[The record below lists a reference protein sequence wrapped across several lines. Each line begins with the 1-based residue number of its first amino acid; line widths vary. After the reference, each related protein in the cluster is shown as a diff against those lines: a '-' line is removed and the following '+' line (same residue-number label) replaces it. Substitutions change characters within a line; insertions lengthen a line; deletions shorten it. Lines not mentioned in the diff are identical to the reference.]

1 MEEIC
6 TEPNIKIYV
15 EGKELIMSIKIINPG
30 YSSNLSSIN
39 SSKSSNTLN
48 KTASFSDELNSA
60 ITKTTGTYFDQI
72 FEKAS
77 ATYGIPLNLLKAVAK
92 TESNFNPSA
101 VSSCGAQGVMQLMPD
116 TAKSL
121 GVTNPYDA
129 EQNIMGGAKYLGQML
144 NRFNGDTKL
153 AVAAY
158 NAGAGNV
165 LKYNG
170 VPPFNETQNY
180 VNKVMGYCG
189 DNISTPSSAGSLN
202 SSSVTAEQPEQTKA
216 SSSISDNSEMKDYA
230 LMMELYK
237 YKMQMNVL
245 SIADSDE

>member
-1 MEEIC
+1 M
-6 TEPNIKIYV
+6 TEPNLKIYA
-15 EGKELIMSIKIINPG
+15 EGKELIMSIKITNSG
-30 YSSNLSSIN
+30 YYSNLSSIN

-48 KTASFSDELNSA
+48 KTATFSDELNSA
-60 ITKTTGTYFDQI
+60 ITKTNGTNFDQI
-72 FEKAS
+72 FQKAS

-92 TESNFNPSA
+92 AESNFNPSA
-101 VSSCGAQGVMQLMPD
+101 VSSCGAQGVMQLMPA

-170 VPPFNETQNY
+170 IPPFKETQNY

-189 DNISTPSSAGSLN
+189 ENISIPSSAGSLN

-216 SSSISDNSEMKDYA
+216 SSSISDNSEIKDYA

>member
-1 MEEIC
+1 
-6 TEPNIKIYV
+6 
-15 EGKELIMSIKIINPG
+15 MSIKITNSG
-30 YSSNLSSIN
+30 YYSNLSSIN

-48 KTASFSDELNSA
+48 KTATFSDELNSA
-60 ITKTTGTYFDQI
+60 ITKTNGTNFDQI
-72 FEKAS
+72 FQKAS

-101 VSSCGAQGVMQLMPD
+101 VSSCGAQGVMQLMPA

-170 VPPFNETQNY
+170 IPPFKETQNY

-189 DNISTPSSAGSLN
+189 ENISIPSSAGSLN

-216 SSSISDNSEMKDYA
+216 SSSISDNSEIKDYA

>member
-1 MEEIC
+1 
-6 TEPNIKIYV
+6 
-15 EGKELIMSIKIINPG
+15 MSIKITNPG
-30 YSSNLSSIN
+30 YYSNLSSIN

-48 KTASFSDELNSA
+48 KTATFSDELNSA
-60 ITKTTGTYFDQI
+60 ITKTNGTNFDQI

-92 TESNFNPSA
+92 AESNFNPSA
-101 VSSCGAQGVMQLMPD
+101 VSSCGAQGVMQLMPA

-165 LKYNG
+165 FKYNG
-170 VPPFNETQNY
+170 IPPFKETQNY

-189 DNISTPSSAGSLN
+189 ENISTPSSAGSLN
-202 SSSVTAEQPEQTKA
+202 SSSVRADQSEQIKA
-216 SSSISDNSEMKDYA
+216 SSSISDNSEIKDYA

-237 YKMQMNVL
+237 YNMQMNVL